1 MAAFHIATRKRLRLM
16 CLAAVAGLV
25 WAATARGDEGSVKNV
40 IVMIVDG
47 CSNEQYT
54 FARWYKGPPLA
65 LDAIRTGAVWTW
77 IADSVVADS
86 APAATAFATGQRT
99 SDKLIGVGP
108 RACTLSVFPK
118 PPVELQYRP
127 LATVLEGAR
136 LQGKGTGVV
145 VTCRVSHATPAGYLA
160 HVPSRKLDDDIME
173 QIVYQSPDVVF
184 GGGMQYLLPESDG
197 GKRRDGE
204 NLDAELR
211 RRGYEIISTAE
222 QLRKHSRGK
231 VFGLFAKNHMSPELD
246 RAALTPQEP
255 NLEEMTAKAIQL
267 LSQNP
272 RGFFLMVEG
281 SQVDW
286 ACHANDPAHMV
297 HDLLAYDRAVKAA
310 LDFAARD
317 GHTLVLAF
325 SDHNTGGMTIGN
337 YATSKSYSQ
346 MSVESL
352 LDPVKKMKL
361 SAAGMWKKLGNE
373 KTPAMVRRVVKQF
386 WGVEI
391 TEEDAQRVLTVSTQ
405 DEENPHNGFGEVVCP
420 KHTLIGWTTH
430 GHTGGDVPLHAFG
443 PGSPAGLIDGPELGR
458 ITACALGID
467 LKRLNRRLFV
477 DAALAFP
484 SGKVH
489 VDRQDP
495 ANPVVRVQV
504 GEQSAE
510 LPVNKN
516 VMKIGG
522 QTELLEGVVV
532 YAPDTDKAYLPQQA
546 VERLQRH

>member
-1 MAAFHIATRKRLRLM
+1 
-16 CLAAVAGLV
+16 
-25 WAATARGDEGSVKNV
+25 
-40 IVMIVDG
+40 
-47 CSNEQYT
+47 
-54 FARWYKGPPLA
+54 
-65 LDAIRTGAVWTW
+65 
-77 IADSVVADS
+77 
-86 APAATAFATGQRT
+86 
-99 SDKLIGVGP
+99 
-108 RACTLSVFPK
+108 
-118 PPVELQYRP
+118 
-127 LATVLEGAR
+127 
-136 LQGKGTGVV
+136 
-145 VTCRVSHATPAGYLA
+145 
-160 HVPSRKLDDDIME
+160 
-173 QIVYQSPDVVF
+173 
-184 GGGMQYLLPESDG
+184 
-197 GKRRDGE
+197 
-204 NLDAELR
+204 
-211 RRGYEIISTAE
+211 
-222 QLRKHSRGK
+222 
-231 VFGLFAKNHMSPELD
+231 
-246 RAALTPQEP
+246 
-255 NLEEMTAKAIQL
+255 
-267 LSQNP
+267 
-272 RGFFLMVEG
+272 MVEG

-286 ACHANDPAHMV
+286 ACHANDPAHLV

-337 YATSKSYSQ
+337 YATNKSYSQ
-346 MSVESL
+346 MSVEGL

-373 KTPAMVRRVVKQF
+373 RTPGAVRRVVKQF

-391 TEEDAQRVLTVSTQ
+391 TEEDAQRVLAVSAQ

-443 PGSPAGLIDGPELGR
+443 PGRPAGLIDGPELGR

-467 LKRLNRRLFV
+467 LSQLNRRLFV

-484 SGKVH
+484 GGRVH

-504 GEQSAE
+504 GSQTAE

-516 VMKIGG
+516 VLKVGG

-532 YAPDTDKAYLPQQA
+532 YAPDTGKAYLPQQA
-546 VERLQRH
+546 VERLQRR